1 MGGNSQLPSWIRR
14 NGNSLQSTWS
24 AFHRELTVQRGNM
37 NGHSCVGRDG
47 RFSFDSALN
56 SIICRRTVIRSESLT
71 VTVWL
76 GSFTFHRSKW
86 ICHMPKPASG
96 ERAHNADDVAQVR
109 SLWSYNGMIHVAS
122 ITLFSSFAHIDC
134 ALGILLPRAAASCL
148 VTCYTHSPKPWR
160 IGRVRLFA
168 DIRIGASH
176 ENSDHGGTGLPV
188 CWAIERGHFRT
199 RKRSCQKLS
208 RHPNASCSLKRSASG
223 REAC

>member
-14 NGNSLQSTWS
+14 NGNSLHSTWP
-24 AFHRELTVQRGNM
+24 AFHRELTVLQSSID
-37 NGHSCVGRDG
+37 GHSCARRNG
-47 RFSFDSALN
+47 RFSFDSVPNWA
-56 SIICRRTVIRSESLT
+56 IYRRMGIRSESLT

-96 ERAHNADDVAQVR
+96 ERAHNTDNVAQVR

-122 ITLFSSFAHIDC
+122 ITSFSSFAHIDC
-134 ALGILLPRAAASCL
+134 VLGILLPRAAASCL
-148 VTCYTHSPKPWR
+148 VTCCINLPKPWR
-160 IGRVRLFA
+160 TERVRLFA
-168 DIRIGASH
+168 AIRIGASH

-199 RKRSCQKLS
+199 RKRPCQKLS
-208 RHPNASCSLKRSASG
+208 HHPNASCSLKRSASG